1 MIYVYFGFCCRNM
14 ANVYVGFHDQRNSSR
29 VLKPPGGGTSNIFG
43 GEIIPDVIPQNSS
56 RKETKHRGSSIQD
69 VISTETVTTTVTT
82 TSEEK
87 SSSSTNGN
95 VAVEEHINVCKLQN
109 NDDVSEVVE
118 PADYPD
124 VAAEVTCKVE
134 QMKIEERSSKS
145 EMTETDA
152 AGNTKVIFSDSN
164 SEGSVEQNSSFKKGS
179 SIGAILNEDEILE
192 KKKIKGQH
200 SPNQR
205 VPPGGYS
212 SGLW

>member
-1 MIYVYFGFCCRNM
+1 M

-29 VLKPPGGGTSNIFG
+29 VLKPPGGGTSSIFG
-43 GEIIPDVIPQNSS
+43 GEIIPDVIPQNLS
-56 RKETKHRGSSIQD
+56 RKDTKHHASSIQD
-69 VISTETVTTTVTT
+69 VISTETVTTTVT

-95 VAVEEHINVCKLQN
+95 VAVEEHINVCKLEN
-109 NDDVSEVVE
+109 NDDVSEVVQQT
-118 PADYPD
+118 DYPD

-179 SIGAILNEDEILE
+179 SIGAILNEDELLE